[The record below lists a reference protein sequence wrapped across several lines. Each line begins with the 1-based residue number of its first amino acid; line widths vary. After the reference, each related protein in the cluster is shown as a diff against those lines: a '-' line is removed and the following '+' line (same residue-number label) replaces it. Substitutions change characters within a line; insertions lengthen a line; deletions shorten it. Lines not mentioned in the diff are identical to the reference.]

1 MKLVD
6 VVTASITVKRTTGM
20 RCRSAVDVLKA
31 FCRTMGDIELS
42 EVSPQRVQA
51 FVGGHGPVT
60 SFWHQKYTVLDGFYR
75 FARSEEHTS
84 ELQSQSNLVCRL
96 LLEKKKTIETRD
108 MTTPL

>member
-75 FARSEEHTS
+75 FAISRASTTSAIRRSCTVWS
-84 ELQSQSNLVCRL
+84 RGTKRSAMWGGYCS
-96 LLEKKKTIETRD
+96 
-108 MTTPL
+108 P